1 MKTLKNKFIV
11 IRIIAALLYLFMPI
25 DLVPDVIPVV
35 GYMDDLA
42 VLLLSCGL

>member
-11 IRIIAALLYLFMPI
+11 IRIIAALLYVFMPI

-42 VLLLSCGL
+42 VLLLS